1 MKENIRIEKT
11 KIMGGGGS
19 IADMVNSMK
28 FNRRQLK
35 DKRSNFKTKK
45 EDLTGSHLKLQ
56 YRKVNIKQLAAIKQK
71 IRERARLNLMVQI
84 VIWLIFT
91 SLLFFLVKK
100 YVFPILF

>member
-1 MKENIRIEKT
+1 
-11 KIMGGGGS
+11 MGGGGS

-56 YRKVNIKQLAAIKQK
+56 YRKITGKKLAAIKQR
-71 IRERARLNLMVQI
+71 IRERARLNLIIQI
-84 VIWLIFT
+84 AIWLIIFAI
-91 SLLFFLVKK
+91 LLFLAKTFVI
-100 YVFPILF
+100 PILF